1 MPSSHFRFLI
11 GAGGGTRRCLG
22 TSQLLLMRLHG
33 VRGSDMT
40 SSESAAD
47 RDELG
52 RLERSDRPEGP
63 CKCMSQLEAVYQVVE
78 LNNHR
83 HVNDE

>member
-1 MPSSHFRFLI
+1 
-11 GAGGGTRRCLG
+11 
-22 TSQLLLMRLHG
+22 MRLHG

-63 CKCMSQLEAVYQVVE
+63 CKRMSQLEAVYQAVE
-78 LNNHR
+78 QNIHRYVIDRQWLNQQR
-83 HVNDE
+83 P

>member
-1 MPSSHFRFLI
+1 
-11 GAGGGTRRCLG
+11 
-22 TSQLLLMRLHG
+22 
-33 VRGSDMT
+33 MT